1 MTNKIPDHI
10 EEYFA
15 EVEGSKQAMHSRELF
30 NADNENIDLKT
41 DLSND
46 EINLIAG
53 LKFNDLFLKSKGLKP
68 LFMNYYINYM
78 RLKVSKDRKS
88 REEFV
93 NINKQDSKEDVIS
106 MASNLSNIS
115 GAKNK
120 MNNNDL
126 KDKLKLINEDIALV
140 KERNDIKRK

>member
-53 LKFNDLFLKSKGLKP
+53 LKFNDLFLKSRGLKP

-78 RLKVSKDRKS
+78 RLKVSKDRQS
-88 REEFV
+88 RKEFV

-115 GAKNK
+115 GAKK
-120 MNNNDL
+120 
-126 KDKLKLINEDIALV
+126 
-140 KERNDIKRK
+140 